1 MKYTDTIAVTK
12 KVVAQVLGDT
22 YMEQEGKLA
31 AIESGNL
38 VDVGK
43 DVAAMKNGLDA
54 YTQACIDVIGKIEI
68 DEMRY
73 NPEIKSIM
81 RDSWEWGAFLERIKF
96 EPQDI
101 LTDDVFNLVDK
112 KSYADVEHTF
122 YKPNVKVKLFTERKA
137 FSIPISFTEDRVK
150 TAFTNMQS
158 MSRFFAAIREYILQ
172 QIKLILDSYAHAL
185 VGAAIATSVKATQTA
200 RHLLAEGKALGIIE
214 EATTAEQALSN
225 DKFVAFLLREIATTR
240 EYMRRLSSA
249 FNNKSGAFASGD
261 TSLFMLNA
269 FEKASRFGVIA
280 NTYNNGE
287 LAVGEYDTVSSW
299 QGTESTDGSAHFDF
313 PTVSSV
319 MITDT
324 ENKLGLGAEPVT
336 VNNCIACLCDY
347 KALGI
352 NCEFQKV
359 TSSYTASA
367 DFWTDFHLNYIN
379 YILDSDYGIVAFLL
393 D

>member
-1 MKYTDTIAVTK
+1 MKYTDTVEVTK
-12 KVVAQVLGDT
+12 KVVAQVLGTT
-22 YMEQEGKLA
+22 YMQQEGKLA
-31 AIESGNL
+31 SIESGNL

-112 KSYADVEHTF
+112 KSYANIEHTF
-122 YKPNVKVKLFTERKA
+122 YKPNVKVKLFPERKA
-137 FSIPISFTEDRVK
+137 VSIPISFTEDRVK
-150 TAFTNMQS
+150 TAFTSIDS
-158 MSRFFAAIREYILQ
+158 MSRFFSGIRENILQ
-172 QIKLILDSYAHAL
+172 QIKLILDGYAHSL

-200 RHLLAEGKALGIIE
+200 RHMLTEAIAQGVVPEG
-214 EATTAEQALSN
+214 TTRDQARNN
-225 DKFVAFLLREIATTR
+225 DKFGAFLLREIATTR
-240 EYMRRLSSA
+240 EYMKRPSTA
-249 FNNKSGAFASGD
+249 FNNKSGAFASGE
-261 TSLFMLNA
+261 TSLFLLNA
-269 FEKASRFGVIA
+269 FEKNVRFGVIA

-287 LAVGEYDTVSSW
+287 LAIGDYDVVSAW
-299 QGTESTDGSAHFDF
+299 QGTESTDGTKKFDF
-313 PTVSSV
+313 DTVSTV
-319 MITDT
+319 MITDA
-324 ENKLGLGAEPVT
+324 ENKLGLGTDPVT

-367 DFWTDFHLNYIN
+367 DFWTDYYRNYID

>member
-1 MKYTDTIAVTK
+1 MKYTDTVAVTK
-12 KVVAQVLGDT
+12 KVVAQVLGT
-22 YMEQEGKLA
+22 SYMEQEGKLA

-43 DVAAMKNGLDA
+43 DVASMKNGLDA

-112 KSYADVEHTF
+112 KSYADIEHTF

-158 MSRFFAAIREYILQ
+158 MSRFFAGIREYILQ

-185 VGAAIATSVKATQTA
+185 VGAAIAT
-200 RHLLAEGKALGIIE
+200 
-214 EATTAEQALSN
+214 
-225 DKFVAFLLREIATTR
+225 
-240 EYMRRLSSA
+240 
-249 FNNKSGAFASGD
+249 
-261 TSLFMLNA
+261 
-269 FEKASRFGVIA
+269 
-280 NTYNNGE
+280 
-287 LAVGEYDTVSSW
+287 
-299 QGTESTDGSAHFDF
+299 
-313 PTVSSV
+313 
-319 MITDT
+319 
-324 ENKLGLGAEPVT
+324 
-336 VNNCIACLCDY
+336 
-347 KALGI
+347 
-352 NCEFQKV
+352 
-359 TSSYTASA
+359 
-367 DFWTDFHLNYIN
+367 
-379 YILDSDYGIVAFLL
+379 
-393 D
+393 